1 MSDTAEDI
9 GFHAEELLRKS
20 KTGPLRQRMQQFV
33 EEHGDDTDLK
43 TARKD
48 AGDGEALSDIV
59 IEQREER
66 L

>member
-1 MSDTAEDI
+1 M
-9 GFHAEELLRKS
+9 RRS

-33 EEHGDDTDLK
+33 DEHRDDTDLK

-48 AGDGEALSDIV
+48 AGEGATISDIV

>member
-1 MSDTAEDI
+1 MSNTVDDI
-9 GFHAEELLRKS
+9 GFHAEELLRRS

-33 EEHGDDTDLK
+33 DEHRDDTDLK

-48 AGDGEALSDIV
+48 AGEGETLSDIV